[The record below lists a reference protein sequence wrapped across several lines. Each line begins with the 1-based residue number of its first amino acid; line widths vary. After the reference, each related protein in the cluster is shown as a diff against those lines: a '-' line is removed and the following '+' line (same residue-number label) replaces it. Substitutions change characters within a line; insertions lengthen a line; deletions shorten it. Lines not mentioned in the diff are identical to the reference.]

1 MNLCHTTRK
10 QRLVYAAFALLLA
23 LGAFDKTHAAAAS
36 AAVSADTPANAPA
49 PAPNRFAATLAPAER
64 FEVGGVLVERHGAA
78 AGRPLILIPGL
89 ASGSWVW
96 QDTIRA
102 FAANHPI
109 YVLTLPGFD
118 GRPAA
123 GAAPFAAA
131 RAAVEQLIADRSLPK
146 PVIVGHSLGG
156 TLGYAVAEDRP
167 AAVGGV
173 VSIDGLPVMPGT
185 ETMAPAQRSAM
196 AAGMRGRVATDPAA
210 FARQQQGYMRTIG
223 VLDMGKADALAQ
235 LSARSDPAS
244 TGQYAADVL
253 NLDLR
258 PGLKD
263 IGAPLLVISPYHELD
278 ASQQGISESAKAD
291 YYKALLEGAPRVQ
304 VVSVAPARHFAMIDQ
319 PEKVND
325 AIRSFLASL

>member
-1 MNLCHTTRK
+1 MNLCRTTRK
-10 QRLVYAAFALLLA
+10 QRIVYAAFALLLA
-23 LGAFDKTHAAAAS
+23 LGTFESSKAAGQANAS
-36 AAVSADTPANAPA
+36 APA
-49 PAPNRFAATLAPAER
+49 PAAAPNRFAATLAPAER

-78 AGRPLILIPGL
+78 SGRPLILIPGL

-102 FAANHPI
+102 FAGTHPL

-118 GRPAA
+118 GRPPAPT
-123 GAAPFAAA
+123 APFAAA
-131 RAAVEQLIADRSLPK
+131 RAAVAQLIAERKLQK

-156 TLGYAVAEDRP
+156 TLGYAVAEDQP

-185 ETMAPAQRSAM
+185 ETMAPAQRTQM
-196 AAGMRGRVATDPAA
+196 AEGMRGRVATDPAA
-210 FARQQQGYMRTIG
+210 FARQQQSYMRTIG
-223 VLDMGKADALAQ
+223 VLDMGKADDLAR

-258 PGLKD
+258 PGLAA
-263 IGAPLLVISPYHELD
+263 IQAPLLVISPYHELD
-278 ASQQGISESAKAD
+278 ASQQGVSDSAKAD
-291 YYKALLEGAPRVQ
+291 YYRSLLEGAPRVQ

-319 PEKVND
+319 PEKVIE
-325 AIRSFLASL
+325 AIRSFLATL

>member
-1 MNLCHTTRK
+1 MNLCRTTRK
-10 QRLVYAAFALLLA
+10 QGLIYAAFAVLLA
-23 LGAFDKTHAAAAS
+23 LGGFESSQAADGHADGSAAAP
-36 AAVSADTPANAPA
+36 TPAS
-49 PAPNRFAATLAPAER
+49 APNRFAATIAPAER
-64 FEVGGVLVERHGAA
+64 FDIQGVLVERHGAA
-78 AGRPLILIPGL
+78 TGRPLILIPGL

-102 FAANHPI
+102 FIGSHPV

-123 GAAPFAAA
+123 ASAPFAAA
-131 RAAVEQLIADRSLPK
+131 RSAVEQLIADRKLDK

-156 TLGYAVAEDRP
+156 TLGYAVAEDQP

-185 ETMAPAQRSAM
+185 EAMAPAQRSQM
-196 AAGMRGRVATDPAA
+196 AEGMRGRVATDPGA

-223 VLDMGKADALAQ
+223 VLDMGKADDLAK

-244 TGQYAADVL
+244 TGRYAADVL
-253 NLDLR
+253 MLDLR
-258 PGLKD
+258 PGLAS
-263 IGAPLLVISPYHELD
+263 IQAPLLVISPFHELD
-278 ASQQGISESAKAD
+278 ASQQGVSESAKAD
-291 YYKALLEGAPRVQ
+291 YYRALLEGAPRVQ

-319 PEKVND
+319 PEKVIE
-325 AIRSFLASL
+325 AIRRFLVELK